1 MPADHERFI
10 QMAIEEADKGGAEG
24 NSAVGSIIV
33 EGGTVIGVGRNTA
46 ITTKDPTTAHAETVA
61 LRETAVALG
70 RSDFSGCALYTTF
83 QPCPMCSGAIMVSG
97 ISTVVMGARPLA
109 GESAYGDFSV
119 EKLFHEAGWGDK
131 IEVVTGILVDE
142 CWKVRI
148 DWAEKNGLSR

>member
-10 QMAIEEADKGGAEG
+10 RIAIEEAEKGGAEG

-33 EGGTVIGVGRNTA
+33 ENGTVIGVGRNTA
-46 ITTKDPTTAHAETVA
+46 IATHDPTAHAESVA

-70 RSDFSGCALYTTF
+70 RSDFTGCALYTTF

-97 ISTVVMGARPLA
+97 ISTVVMGARPNP
-109 GESAYGDFSV
+109 GESAYGDFFV
-119 EKLFHEAGWGDK
+119 EKLFQEAGWGDK

-142 CWKVRI
+142 CWKIRL

>member
-1 MPADHERFI
+1 MPTDHERFI
-10 QMAIEEADKGGAEG
+10 QMAIDEADKGGAEG

-33 EGGTVIGVGRNTA
+33 ENGTVIGVGRNTA
-46 ITTKDPTTAHAETVA
+46 IATHDPTAHAESVA

-70 RSDFSGCALYTTF
+70 RSDFTGCALYTTF

-97 ISTVVMGARPLA
+97 ISTVVMGARPNP
-109 GESAYGDFSV
+109 GESAYGDFFV
-119 EKLFHEAGWGDK
+119 EKLFQEAGWGDK

-142 CWKVRI
+142 CWKIRL